1 MDLPEGI
8 IEGAR
13 IIDSAALSRILENVW
28 AKLHIKERAIGIILP
43 EASTFTKFFKLPKLA
58 ISELAEAVNWQAQ
71 EFLPS
76 SQAETITDWKI
87 IDKTPEGY
95 EILIVAVS
103 KEVLSQYVSAC
114 EEAGLFPLVVETP
127 STCLVRLSK
136 KDSSGSLI
144 IYKNFG
150 EALLVVAQGERIVG
164 TSVIKGADPKQII
177 KTSSQMLTH
186 FKEVQIKTLSLGG
199 TQITEEL
206 VARLT
211 DQLKLQFLLIQPEV
225 SGIEKAKLQ
234 EYLIPLSMQLSEPA
248 EPSDPN
254 SLNLLPFSLVEKYK
268 KERLRLQVWGLTLTI
283 TLFTWISF
291 LITLGAY
298 LFMVQN
304 INSLKLVSKVNAET
318 TKKRE
323 EAVSNIKTINKI
335 SEKIL
340 AIKKISVL
348 PQKILNTI
356 DMSKPQGIAISGYNL
371 DLDRG
376 EVSLTGISVDRASLI
391 NFKQKLETNTDY
403 TSVTIPISS
412 FEKEINLEFTLSFLY
427 KPLVP
432 PEPTKKKG
440 K

>member
-1 MDLPEGI
+1 
-8 IEGAR
+8 
-13 IIDSAALSRILENVW
+13 
-28 AKLHIKERAIGIILP
+28 
-43 EASTFTKFFKLPKLA
+43 
-58 ISELAEAVNWQAQ
+58 
-71 EFLPS
+71 
-76 SQAETITDWKI
+76 
-87 IDKTPEGY
+87 
-95 EILIVAVS
+95 
-103 KEVLSQYVSAC
+103 
-114 EEAGLFPLVVETP
+114 
-127 STCLVRLSK
+127 
-136 KDSSGSLI
+136 
-144 IYKNFG
+144 
-150 EALLVVAQGERIVG
+150 
-164 TSVIKGADPKQII
+164 
-177 KTSSQMLTH
+177 
-186 FKEVQIKTLSLGG
+186 
-199 TQITEEL
+199 
-206 VARLT
+206 
-211 DQLKLQFLLIQPEV
+211 
-225 SGIEKAKLQ
+225 
-234 EYLIPLSMQLSEPA
+234 
-248 EPSDPN
+248 
-254 SLNLLPFSLVEKYK
+254 
-268 KERLRLQVWGLTLTI
+268 
-283 TLFTWISF
+283 
-291 LITLGAY
+291 
-298 LFMVQN
+298 MVQN